1 MNDPYEIL
9 GLTRSATLEDIKK
22 SYRKLAKKYHPDL
35 NPGNKEAE
43 QKFKAVSNAFDQIGS
58 AESKTKFDR
67 GETEEQQYDQGRNG
81 QSFYDSQRAGGRYSY
96 SFGDDI
102 GGEDFFSNLFGS
114 SRGRSGRGAGIDF
127 PGADVSYQMDVEFKE
142 AALGGEKSVTLPNGK
157 KLKVKIPAGI
167 EPGKKLRFKGLGE
180 PGIGKGPSGDA
191 YIEIRINP
199 LPGFKRMGNDI
210 EVEVPISFIEAII
223 GGEIK
228 VPTLE
233 GEVLMKV
240 PAGVSTGSKLRIKGK
255 GVGSGDYR
263 GNEIVVLKIVAP
275 KEINPALKEAVE
287 NLKSKFDY
295 NPRMH

>member
-9 GLTRSATLEDIKK
+9 GLTRSATLQDIKK

-58 AESKTKFDR
+58 ADSKAKFDR

-114 SRGRSGRGAGIDF
+114 SRGRRGRGTGIDF
-127 PGADVSYQMDVEFKE
+127 PGEDVSYQMDVEFKE
-142 AALGGEKSVTLPNGK
+142 AALGGEKSITLPNGK

-167 EPGKKLRFKGLGE
+167 EPGKKLRFRGLGE

-199 LPGFKRMGNDI
+199 LLGFKRIGNDI

-255 GVGSGDYR
+255 GVGSGYYR